1 MIFFLKKYKRLVSY
15 LVAFSLIAGL
25 AYLLGWSSLLT
36 VKKVEISGTN
46 SISEIQG
53 QLQKKNLSL
62 NPGMRLARVD
72 LRGIKST
79 LSEMDWLDS
88 YSVDRNWLSG
98 EIQLKVVEKVGVAK
112 ALSETGATL
121 YFDANGVL
129 FKPISRVQISTSS
142 RLALVSTESRS
153 RADLVGVATLM
164 QGLPKNLEF
173 LLTELKSI
181 SVGKSGYLTMITK
194 VEGRD
199 VQINWGKADSLEQ
212 KFQVLSALLELP
224 ENKAATK
231 FDLSIPDSPIAS

>member
-15 LVAFSLIAGL
+15 LVALSLIAGL

-98 EIQLKVVEKVGVAK
+98 QIQLKVVEKVGVAK

-121 YFDANGVL
+121 YFDADGVL

-142 RLALVSTESRS
+142 QLALVSTESRS
-153 RADLVGVATLM
+153 RADLAGVATLM

-224 ENKAATK
+224 ENKAANK

>member
-1 MIFFLKKYKRLVSY
+1 MTFFLKKYKRLVSY
-15 LVAFSLIAGL
+15 LVALSLIAGL

-53 QLQKKNLSL
+53 QLQNKNLSL

-153 RADLVGVATLM
+153 RADLAGVATLL

-173 LLTELKSI
+173 LLTELKRI

-194 VEGRD
+194 VDGRD

>member
-15 LVAFSLIAGL
+15 LVALSLIAGL

-142 RLALVSTESRS
+142 QLALVSTESRS
-153 RADLVGVATLM
+153 RADLAGVATLM

>member
-1 MIFFLKKYKRLVSY
+1 MISFLKKYKRLVSY
-15 LVAFSLIAGL
+15 LVALSLIAGL

-98 EIQLKVVEKVGVAK
+98 QIQLKVVEKVGVAK

-121 YFDANGVL
+121 YFDADGVL

-142 RLALVSTESRS
+142 QLALVSTESRS
-153 RADLVGVATLM
+153 RADLAGVATLM

-181 SVGKSGYLTMITK
+181 SVGKSGYLSMITK
-194 VEGRD
+194 VDGRD

-224 ENKAATK
+224 ENKAANK

>member
-15 LVAFSLIAGL
+15 LVALSLIAGL

-142 RLALVSTESRS
+142 QLALVSTESRS

>member
-153 RADLVGVATLM
+153 RADLAGVATLM

-194 VEGRD
+194 VDGRD

>member
-15 LVAFSLIAGL
+15 LVALSLIAGL

-98 EIQLKVVEKVGVAK
+98 QIQLKVVEKVGVAK

-121 YFDANGVL
+121 YFDADGVL

-142 RLALVSTESRS
+142 QLALVSTESRS
-153 RADLVGVATLM
+153 RADLAGVATLM

-181 SVGKSGYLTMITK
+181 SVGKAGYLTMMTK
-194 VEGRD
+194 VDGRD

>member
-15 LVAFSLIAGL
+15 LVALSLIAGL

>member
-153 RADLVGVATLM
+153 RADLAGVATLM

>member
-15 LVAFSLIAGL
+15 LVALSLIAGL

-153 RADLVGVATLM
+153 RADLAGVATLL

-181 SVGKSGYLTMITK
+181 SVGKSGYLNMITK

>member
-15 LVAFSLIAGL
+15 LVALSLIAGL

-98 EIQLKVVEKVGVAK
+98 QIQLKVVEKVGVAK

-121 YFDANGVL
+121 YFDADGVL

-142 RLALVSTESRS
+142 QLALVSTESRS
-153 RADLVGVATLM
+153 RADLAGVATLM

>member
-15 LVAFSLIAGL
+15 LVALSLIAGL

-98 EIQLKVVEKVGVAK
+98 QIQLKVVEKVGVAK

-121 YFDANGVL
+121 YFDADGVL

-142 RLALVSTESRS
+142 QLALVSTESRS
-153 RADLVGVATLM
+153 RADLAGVATLM

-181 SVGKSGYLTMITK
+181 SVGKSGYLSMITK
-194 VEGRD
+194 VDGRD

-224 ENKAATK
+224 ENKAANK

>member
-15 LVAFSLIAGL
+15 LVALSLIAGL

-36 VKKVEISGTN
+36 VKRVEISGTN

-153 RADLVGVATLM
+153 RTDLAGVATLM

-194 VEGRD
+194 VDGRD

>member
-1 MIFFLKKYKRLVSY
+1 MTFFLKKYKRLVSY
-15 LVAFSLIAGL
+15 LVALSLIAGL

-153 RADLVGVATLM
+153 RADLAGVATLM